1 MASCLSM
8 GGKFPFQRFP
18 SSSSPFPNSSELIR
32 PMRNPENSHL
42 FRVGFTSVR
51 LGHVSLMT
59 RVAKNP
65 AKEGFTLVEVLVALA
80 MAAVGFGVVLHSV
93 GLQMAIVAGAVDRHQ
108 MLLYSSQ
115 LLETNLAAG
124 LGEEDVDEQELVEE
138 DESESD
144 SEDRRDQMV
153 KASQYLYSI
162 KLSPVTADPR
172 IQQVTATIKAGRG
185 STRLSAY
192 RLRIQREQ

>member
-1 MASCLSM
+1 
-8 GGKFPFQRFP
+8 
-18 SSSSPFPNSSELIR
+18 
-32 PMRNPENSHL
+32 
-42 FRVGFTSVR
+42 
-51 LGHVSLMT
+51 MT
-59 RVAKNP
+59 RVGKISAR
-65 AKEGFTLVEVLVALA
+65 EGFTLVEVLVALA

-93 GLQMAIVAGAVDRHQ
+93 GLQMAVVAGAVDRHQ

-138 DESESD
+138 DESD

-172 IQQVTATIKAGRG
+172 IQQVTATLRAGRG

-192 RLRIQREQ
+192 RLRIQREP